1 MIKKFTTIVNE
12 AAPAPAPAPVQAP
25 APAPEPAPVSQF
37 DAPPQAQPPAQG
49 QPQAQASGTTQGQT
63 QGEPKSGDLSNY
75 DNPDAT
81 KFSNTVKKM
90 VDLLKDM
97 DKKQLLAVRKCIA
110 EQKGIE
116 DEKGEIGKL

>member
-1 MIKKFTTIVNE
+1 MIRKFTTIVNE
-12 AAPAPAPAPVQAP
+12 AAPVQAP
-25 APAPEPAPVSQF
+25 APAPAQASL
-37 DAPPQAQPPAQG
+37 DTPPQAQPPAQG
-49 QPQAQASGTTQGQT
+49 QPADQPPAQGQAQPSGTTQGQS

-75 DNPDAT
+75 DNRDAT

-97 DKKQLLAVRKCIA
+97 DKKQLMAVRKCIA